1 MGVGAA
7 RGLLVLKH
15 AFAYIYLDGE
25 NQILPDFPSQAY
37 LSFLA
42 ANLTGEVQMDGRVL
56 VSLPRC
62 HPGRLWADLQL
73 LVAATQVRSNYW

>member
-1 MGVGAA
+1 MV
-7 RGLLVLKH
+7 KIK
-15 AFAYIYLDGE
+15 FY
-25 NQILPDFPSQAY
+25 QIFPSQAY

-42 ANLTGEVQMDGRVL
+42 ANLAGEVQMDGRVL

>member
-7 RGLLVLKH
+7 RGLLVSKH
-15 AFAYIYLDGE
+15 AFASIYLDGE

-42 ANLTGEVQMDGRVL
+42 ANLAAKLDWLGDT
-56 VSLPRC
+56 
-62 HPGRLWADLQL
+62 
-73 LVAATQVRSNYW
+73 LVATCRWMAGS